1 MTVARSIVSWGVL
14 LASVGVAAVAAY
26 LLFAGAPPPLLA
38 DGTQHPRMSIARVSP
53 GTPTDHQVTVRP
65 LSSSVDPAS
74 IHDWVVQVSD
84 AGGVPV
90 AGCRVG
96 LDASMPEHGHG
107 LPTEPRVE
115 GEQPR
120 GTYRVGGVRF
130 SMPGYWLMTIK
141 VRGCGPPQR
150 IDLEL
155 RF

>member
-1 MTVARSIVSWGVL
+1 MVSWGLL

-26 LLFAGAPPPLLA
+26 LMFAGSPPPLLA
-38 DGTQHPRMSIARVSP
+38 DGTLHLRLSITRVSP
-53 GTPTDHQVTVRP
+53 GAPADHHVTVRP
-65 LSSSVDPAS
+65 LSSSADPAS

-84 AGGVPV
+84 AGGAPV

-115 GEQPR
+115 GEEPT

-130 SMPGYWLMTIK
+130 SMPGHWLMTVK

-150 IDLEL
+150 IDFDL